1 MRRRPA
7 TGARRSCRFD
17 EKKMT
22 PKADKIILPAVRQ
35 EIETRLDRI
44 EADNGVRLL
53 LAVESGSRAWGFPSP
68 DSDYDV
74 RFLYVRPRDW
84 YLSLVPGRDVIE
96 TPIEDEIDLNGW
108 DVRKALVL
116 LLKSNAVV
124 SEWIESPIRYR
135 PDDPFIDR
143 LRSLADDLLNP
154 RAIAYHYA
162 RSGKLAADRW
172 LDGGDAVPVKK
183 YFYAL
188 RPALAIR
195 AIRLN
200 PASRPPMNLQA
211 LVAASNLPAVL
222 VEQIDALVEA
232 KARTNERANGAR
244 LPEIDA
250 LIRSE
255 FDRAGELPARK
266 LRHRFVD
273 RADQLF
279 LELAN
284 T

>member
-1 MRRRPA
+1 MTFDSTIPAPVRR
-7 TGARRSCRFD
+7 
-17 EKKMT
+17 
-22 PKADKIILPAVRQ
+22 

-44 EADNGVRLL
+44 EMENGVRLL

-74 RFLYVRPRDW
+74 RFFYVRPRDW
-84 YLSLVPGRDVIE
+84 YLSLAPGRDVIE

-108 DVRKALVL
+108 DVRKALTL

-124 SEWIESPIRYR
+124 SEWMLSPIRYR
-135 PDDPFIDR
+135 TDDPFIAG
-143 LRSLADDLLNP
+143 LEALANDLLNP
-154 RAIAYHYA
+154 RALAHHYA

-172 LDGGDAVPVKK
+172 LDGDGDVPVKR

-211 LVAASNLPAVL
+211 LVAASNLPGAL
-222 VEQIDALVEA
+222 IEQIDALVEA
-232 KARTNERANGAR
+232 KARTNERSNGAR

-250 LIRSE
+250 LIGSE
-255 FDRAGELPARK
+255 LDRAGELPVRK
-266 LRHRFVD
+266 LRDRFVA
-273 RADQLF
+273 RADELF
-279 LELAN
+279 LELVNA
-284 T
+284 